1 MLHHLKIAVTQIAF
15 IRLRMVESLHSQS
28 KIRSAWLTFTLLP
41 PPTLVTAM
49 VPNLTSCVIYK
60 NKKPNKNRKIW
71 RVKLGSSWNMV
82 TKCYFLFFLKKRRFF
97 SSRVVLKQCLQ
108 SARTLWKTE
117 LHSFLPFGVVVKKFP
132 LSRTN
137 SFKQLACL
145 GQSIGDR
152 VVLHSPTYKPC
163 ESFLQMCNQK
173 AAQQLLQ
180 CTDTQVLLQGSPE
193 QKR

>member
-1 MLHHLKIAVTQIAF
+1 M
-15 IRLRMVESLHSQS
+15 
-28 KIRSAWLTFTLLP
+28 TFTLLP

-60 NKKPNKNRKIW
+60 NKKPNKNRKIR